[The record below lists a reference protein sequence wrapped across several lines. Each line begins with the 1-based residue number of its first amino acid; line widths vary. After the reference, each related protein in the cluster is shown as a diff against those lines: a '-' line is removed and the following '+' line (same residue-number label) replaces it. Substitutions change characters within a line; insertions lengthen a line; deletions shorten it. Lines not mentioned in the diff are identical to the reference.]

1 MGLLKGSLTFSRY
14 RVKGELPAEF
24 RPFFDRQIKKYAFRD
39 LTASAEEQA
48 FGWTCLENPLDT
60 AFEGGRYCAGDFFYF
75 SLRLDRKSVPP
86 ALLRLKCL
94 EEERKSLKDSGRT
107 RLFREQAREIKERVF
122 LHLLT
127 KAHPVPSFYDVCWSV
142 PGGWLLVGS
151 HADRVFEIFED
162 LFKITF
168 NARLTACLPWD
179 PEHLDRK
186 TAAAL
191 TVLGGGSFLE
201 PARGSAEKTDPAL
214 LAREF
219 MTWLWFKSEERDGTV
234 SLPGQVDVRLTF
246 EKRVVLE
253 SGEGEYSETVS
264 CQGLHA
270 DLREGKAAI
279 REGKKVREARLRLER
294 DSDRWEFTLKADR
307 FQFQSMKLPQ
317 TGGLDEEGVENEGG
331 ILERIGLVETG
342 LRTMDDLFAFFLKR
356 RLSSQWAAEEIQR
369 VKAWLKG

>member
-234 SLPGQVDVRLTF
+234 SLPGQADVRLTF

-356 RLSSQWAAEEIQR
+356 RLSSQWAAEEIPR

>member
-1 MGLLKGSLTFSRY
+1 
-14 RVKGELPAEF
+14 
-24 RPFFDRQIKKYAFRD
+24 
-39 LTASAEEQA
+39 
-48 FGWTCLENPLDT
+48 
-60 AFEGGRYCAGDFFYF
+60 
-75 SLRLDRKSVPP
+75 
-86 ALLRLKCL
+86 
-94 EEERKSLKDSGRT
+94 
-107 RLFREQAREIKERVF
+107 
-122 LHLLT
+122 
-127 KAHPVPSFYDVCWSV
+127 
-142 PGGWLLVGS
+142 
-151 HADRVFEIFED
+151 
-162 LFKITF
+162 
-168 NARLTACLPWD
+168 
-179 PEHLDRK
+179 
-186 TAAAL
+186 
-191 TVLGGGSFLE
+191 
-201 PARGSAEKTDPAL
+201 
-214 LAREF
+214 

-234 SLPGQVDVRLTF
+234 SLPGQADVRLTF

-317 TGGLDEEGVENEGG
+317 TGGLDEEGLENEGG

-356 RLSSQWAAEEIQR
+356 RLSAQWAADEIPR

>member
-191 TVLGGGSFLE
+191 TVLDGGSFLE

-234 SLPGQVDVRLTF
+234 SLPGQADVRLTF

-356 RLSSQWAAEEIQR
+356 RLSSQWAAEEIPR

>member
-356 RLSSQWAAEEIQR
+356 RLSSQWAAEEIPR

>member
-60 AFEGGRYCAGDFFYF
+60 AFEGGRYCSGDFFYF

-356 RLSSQWAAEEIQR
+356 RLSSQWAAEEIPR

>member
-127 KAHPVPSFYDVCWSV
+127 KAYPVPSFYDICWSV

-191 TVLGGGSFLE
+191 TVLDGGSFLE

-356 RLSSQWAAEEIQR
+356 RLSSQWAAEEIPR

>member
-356 RLSSQWAAEEIQR
+356 RLSAQWAAEEIPR

>member
-107 RLFREQAREIKERVF
+107 RLFREQAREIKERVL

-356 RLSSQWAAEEIQR
+356 RLSSQWAAEEIPR
-369 VKAWLKG
+369 VKEWLKG

>member
-317 TGGLDEEGVENEGG
+317 AGGFDEEGEEKEGG
-331 ILERIGLVETG
+331 ILERISLVETA
-342 LRTMDDLFAFFLKR
+342 LRTMDDLFALFLSR
-356 RLSSQWAAEEIQR
+356 RLSPQWVSEEIPR
-369 VKAWLKG
+369 VRAWLKA

>member
-122 LHLLT
+122 LNLLT
-127 KAHPVPSFYDVCWSV
+127 KAHPVPSFFDVCWSV

-356 RLSSQWAAEEIQR
+356 RLSSQWAAEEIPR

>member
-94 EEERKSLKDSGRT
+94 EEERKSLKDSGRK

-356 RLSSQWAAEEIQR
+356 RLSSQWAAEEIPR

>member
-168 NARLTACLPWD
+168 NARLTACLPWT
-179 PEHLDRK
+179 RS
-186 TAAAL
+186 TS
-191 TVLGGGSFLE
+191 T
-201 PARGSAEKTDPAL
+201 
-214 LAREF
+214 
-219 MTWLWFKSEERDGTV
+219 ERR
-234 SLPGQVDVRLTF
+234 PRL
-246 EKRVVLE
+246 
-253 SGEGEYSETVS
+253 
-264 CQGLHA
+264 
-270 DLREGKAAI
+270 
-279 REGKKVREARLRLER
+279 
-294 DSDRWEFTLKADR
+294 
-307 FQFQSMKLPQ
+307 
-317 TGGLDEEGVENEGG
+317 
-331 ILERIGLVETG
+331 
-342 LRTMDDLFAFFLKR
+342 
-356 RLSSQWAAEEIQR
+356 
-369 VKAWLKG
+369 

>member
-317 TGGLDEEGVENEGG
+317 TGGLDEEGLENEGG

-356 RLSSQWAAEEIQR
+356 RLSSQWAAEEIPR

>member
-1 MGLLKGSLTFSRY
+1 MGLMKGSLTFSRY
-14 RVKGELPAEF
+14 RVKGDLPEEF
-24 RPFFDRQIKKYAFRD
+24 RPFFDRQIKKYAFQE

-60 AFEGGRYCAGDFFYF
+60 AFQQARYSAGDFFYF
-75 SLRLDRKSVPP
+75 SLRLDKKSVPP

-94 EEERKSLKDSGRT
+94 EEERKSLKDSGKK
-107 RLFREQAREIKERVF
+107 RLFREQAKEIKERVF

-127 KAHPVPSFYDVCWSV
+127 RAYPVPSFYDVLWSV
-142 PGGWLLVGS
+142 SGGWLLVGS
-151 HADRVFEIFED
+151 HADKVFEIFED

-168 NARLTACLPWD
+168 NARLTSCLPWE

-191 TVLGGGSFLE
+191 TALDGGAFLE
-201 PARGSAEKTDPAL
+201 PGRSGAEKSDPAFL
-214 LAREF
+214 SREF
-219 MTWLWFKSEERDGTV
+219 MTWLWFKSEERDGTI
-234 SLPGQVDVRLTF
+234 SIPGQADVRLTF

-270 DLREGKAAI
+270 DLKEGKTAI

-307 FQFQSMKLPQ
+307 FQFQSMKLP
-317 TGGLDEEGVENEGG
+317 TVGGLDEEGEEKEGG
-331 ILERIGLVETG
+331 ILERVYLVETA
-342 LRTMDDLFAFFLKR
+342 LKTADDLFAQFLKR
-356 RLSSQWAAEEIQR
+356 RLSPQWASEEIPR
-369 VKAWLKG
+369 IKTWLKA

>member
-1 MGLLKGSLTFSRY
+1 MGLMKGSMTFSRY
-14 RVKGELPAEF
+14 RVKGDLPAEF
-24 RPFFDRQIKKYAFRD
+24 RPFFDRQIKKYAFQD

-60 AFEGGRYCAGDFFYF
+60 AFQQARYSAGDFFYF
-75 SLRLDRKSVPP
+75 SLRLDKKSVPP

-94 EEERKSLKDSGRT
+94 EEERKSLKDSGKK
-107 RLFREQAREIKERVF
+107 RLFREQAKEIKERVF

-127 KAHPVPSFYDVCWSV
+127 RAYPVPSFYDILWSV
-142 PGGWLLVGS
+142 SGGWLLVGS
-151 HADRVFEIFED
+151 HADKVFEIFED
-162 LFKITF
+162 LFKLTF
-168 NARLTACLPWD
+168 NARLAPCLPWE

-191 TVLGGGSFLE
+191 TALDGGSFLE
-201 PARGSAEKTDPAL
+201 PGRGSAEKADPAFL
-214 LAREF
+214 SREF

-234 SLPGQVDVRLTF
+234 SLPGQADVRLTF

-253 SGEGEYSETVS
+253 SGEGEYAETVS

-270 DLREGKAAI
+270 DLKEGKTAI

-307 FQFQSMKLPQ
+307 FQFQSMKLP
-317 TGGLDEEGVENEGG
+317 TVGGLDEEGEEKEGG
-331 ILERIGLVETG
+331 ILERIYLVETA
-342 LRTMDDLFAFFLKR
+342 LKTADDLFALFLKR
-356 RLSSQWAAEEIQR
+356 RLSPQWASEEIPR
-369 VKAWLKG
+369 IKTWLKA

>member
-94 EEERKSLKDSGRT
+94 EEERKSLKDSGRK

-317 TGGLDEEGVENEGG
+317 TGGLDEEGLENEGG

-356 RLSSQWAAEEIQR
+356 RLSSQWAAEEIPR

>member
-191 TVLGGGSFLE
+191 TVLDGGSFLE

-356 RLSSQWAAEEIQR
+356 RLSAQWAAEEIPR

>member
-191 TVLGGGSFLE
+191 TVLDGGSFLE

-234 SLPGQVDVRLTF
+234 SLPGQADVRLTF

-317 TGGLDEEGVENEGG
+317 TGGLDEEGLENEGG

-356 RLSSQWAAEEIQR
+356 RLSAQWAAEEIPR

>member
-94 EEERKSLKDSGRT
+94 EEERKSLKDSGRK

-191 TVLGGGSFLE
+191 TVLDGGSFLE

-356 RLSSQWAAEEIQR
+356 RLSSQWAAEEIPR

>member
-107 RLFREQAREIKERVF
+107 RLFSEQAREIKERVF

-356 RLSSQWAAEEIQR
+356 RLSSQWAAEEIPR